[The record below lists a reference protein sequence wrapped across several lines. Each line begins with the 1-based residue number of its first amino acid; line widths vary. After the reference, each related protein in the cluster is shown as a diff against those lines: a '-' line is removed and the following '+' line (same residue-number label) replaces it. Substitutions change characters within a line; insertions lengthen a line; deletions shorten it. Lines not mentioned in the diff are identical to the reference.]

1 MMSKISVVIPTMWKS
16 DKLETLLNNLQK
28 CDRIGEI
35 LIIDNDYSHKNINID
50 NYDKII
56 YLKMVENIYVNPA
69 WNLGVSKS
77 NFEIVV
83 LLNDDI
89 LFDVNFFNQ
98 LNVADETIIGV
109 AEQSYKDPNDNNFR
123 LEETDDRNWGF
134 GCMIIFN
141 KKYYVQIP
149 EELKIW
155 CGDDY
160 LFKKFKNKSIIKG
173 VYFDTTMSIT
183 SDLPI
188 FNEVKSNDEILY
200 KSKYSI

>member
-1 MMSKISVVIPTMWKS
+1 MKISIVIPTMWKS
-16 DKLETLLNNLQK
+16 NKLEILLNNLNK
-28 CDRIGEI
+28 CDVIGEI
-35 LIIDNDYSHKNINID
+35 LIIDNDYESKNIDTNQY
-50 NYDKII
+50 NKVI
-56 YLKMVENIYVNPA
+56 YVKMDQNIYVNPS

-77 NFEIVV
+77 NFEIVA

-89 LFDVNFFNQ
+89 VFDVNFFNQ
-98 LNVADETIIGV
+98 LSVADETIIGV
-109 AEQSYKDPNDNNFR
+109 AEQSYKGPSDTNFR
-123 LEETDDRNWGF
+123 LEETDNRNWGF

-160 LFKKFKNKSIIKG
+160 LFRKFKNKSIIKG
-173 VYFDTTMSIT
+173 VYFDTTMSVT

>member
-1 MMSKISVVIPTMWKS
+1 MHKISVVIPTMWKS
-16 DKLETLLNNLQK
+16 KKLEILLNNLHK

-35 LIIDNDYSHKNINID
+35 LIIDNDHISKNVNID
-50 NYDKII
+50 NYNKVV
-56 YLKMVENIYVNPA
+56 YLNMEQNIYVNSS

-77 NFEIVV
+77 NFDIVA

-89 LFDVNFFNQ
+89 LFDVSFFDQ
-98 LNVADETIIGV
+98 LIVSDETLIGV
-109 AEQSYKDPNDNNFR
+109 SEKSYKDQNDNNFR
-123 LEETDDRNWGF
+123 LEDTDNRNWGF

-155 CGDDY
+155 FGDDY
-160 LFKKFKNKSIIKG
+160 LFRKFKNRSIIKG
-173 VYFDTTMSIT
+173 VYFDTTMSVT

-188 FNEVKSNDEILY
+188 FNEVKSNDEVLY

>member
-1 MMSKISVVIPTMWKS
+1 MHKISVIIPTMWKS
-16 DKLETLLNNLQK
+16 NKLEVLLNNLHN

-35 LIIDNDYSHKNINID
+35 LIIDNDHISKNVNID
-50 NYDKII
+50 NYNKVV
-56 YLKMVENIYVNPA
+56 YLNMEQNIYVNPS

-77 NFEIVV
+77 NFDIVA

-89 LFDVNFFNQ
+89 LFDVSFFDQ
-98 LNVADETIIGV
+98 LIVSDETLIGV
-109 AEQSYKDPNDNNFR
+109 SEQSYKDQNDNNFR
-123 LEETDDRNWGF
+123 LEDTDNRNWGF

-160 LFKKFKNKSIIKG
+160 LFRKFKNRSIIKG
-173 VYFDTTMSIT
+173 VYFDTTMSVT

-188 FNEVKSNDEILY
+188 FNEIKSNDEVLY

>member
-1 MMSKISVVIPTMWKS
+1 MKMSIVIPTMWKS
-16 DKLETLLNNLQK
+16 IKLEILLNNLHN

-35 LIIDNDYSHKNINID
+35 LIIDNDHISKNVNID
-50 NYDKII
+50 NYNKVV
-56 YLKMVENIYVNPA
+56 YVKMDQNIYVNPS

-77 NFEIVV
+77 NFEIVA

-98 LNVADETIIGV
+98 LSVADETIIGV
-109 AEQSYKDPNDNNFR
+109 SEQSYKDPSDTIFR
-123 LEETDDRNWGF
+123 LEETDNRNWGF

-160 LFKKFKNKSIIKG
+160 LFRNFKNKSIIKG
-173 VYFDTTMSIT
+173 VYFDTTMSVT

-200 KSKYSI
+200 KSKYSV

>member
-1 MMSKISVVIPTMWKS
+1 MKISIVIPTMWKS
-16 DKLETLLNNLQK
+16 NKLEILLNNLNK
-28 CDRIGEI
+28 CDVIGEI
-35 LIIDNDYSHKNINID
+35 LIIDNDYESKNIDTNQY
-50 NYDKII
+50 NKVI
-56 YLKMVENIYVNPA
+56 YVKMDQNIYVNPS

-77 NFEIVV
+77 NFEIVA

-89 LFDVNFFNQ
+89 VFDVNFFNQ
-98 LNVADETIIGV
+98 LSVADETIIGV
-109 AEQSYKDPNDNNFR
+109 AEQSYKDPSDTNFR
-123 LEETDDRNWGF
+123 LEETDNRNWGF

-160 LFKKFKNKSIIKG
+160 LFRKFKNKSIIKG
-173 VYFDTTMSIT
+173 VYFDTTMSVT

>member
-1 MMSKISVVIPTMWKS
+1 MKISIVIPTMWKS
-16 DKLETLLNNLQK
+16 NKLEILLNNLNK
-28 CDRIGEI
+28 CDVIGEI
-35 LIIDNDYSHKNINID
+35 LIIDNDYESKNIDTNQY
-50 NYDKII
+50 NKVI
-56 YLKMVENIYVNPA
+56 YVKMDQNIYVNPS

-77 NFEIVV
+77 NFEIVA

-89 LFDVNFFNQ
+89 VFDVNFFNQ
-98 LNVADETIIGV
+98 LSVADETIIGV
-109 AEQSYKDPNDNNFR
+109 AEQSYKDPSDTNFR
-123 LEETDDRNWGF
+123 LEETDNRNWGF

-160 LFKKFKNKSIIKG
+160 LFRNFKNKSIIKG
-173 VYFDTTMSIT
+173 VYFDTTMSVT

>member
-1 MMSKISVVIPTMWKS
+1 MKISVVIPTMWKS
-16 DKLETLLNNLQK
+16 NKLEILLNNLNK
-28 CDRIGEI
+28 FDVIGEI
-35 LIIDNDYSHKNINID
+35 LIIDNDYESKNIDTNQY
-50 NYDKII
+50 NKVV
-56 YLKMVENIYVNPA
+56 YLNMEQNIYVNPA

-77 NFEIVV
+77 NFDIVA
-83 LLNDDI
+83 LINDDI
-89 LFDVNFFNQ
+89 LFDVSFFDQ
-98 LNVADETIIGV
+98 LIVSDETLIGV
-109 AEQSYKDPNDNNFR
+109 AEQSYKDQNDNNFR
-123 LEETDDRNWGF
+123 LEDTDNRNWGF

-160 LFKKFKNKSIIKG
+160 LFRKFKNRSIIKG